1 MLWLDHVLQFFG
13 YAVCHCLP
21 SRTLTVGGQY
31 LPVCARCAGI
41 YAGVATTYFFLI
53 ARRGFKVN
61 ALPPFG
67 VSLGIVAMLLPMAVD
82 GISSYVGLRETTN
95 VIRFATGLAAGAA
108 LPVFAFPLLSPELV
122 VGGGRKK
129 SVAPFGPW
137 WDYPLWLGA
146 VAGVGALVLSAPAW
160 VYYPLAVFLI
170 AGLLGIFFNL
180 ALVIWDMALE
190 RAGRWG
196 RRPWTLIP
204 AALTVALVFSL
215 LNVFH
220 YYSFKAMMDI
230 SGGELPP

>member
-1 MLWLDHVLQFFG
+1 MAWLDHVLQFFG

-21 SRTLTVGGQY
+21 SRTLTIGGTY

-41 YAGVATTYFFLI
+41 YAGIATTYFFLI

-67 VSLGIVAMLLPMAVD
+67 IALGVAALLLPMAFD
-82 GISSYVGLRETTN
+82 GITSYVGLRETTN
-95 VIRFATGLAAGAA
+95 VIRFVTGLAAGAA
-108 LPVFAFPLLSPELV
+108 LPVFAFPLLSPELIV
-122 VGGGRKK
+122 SGDKK
-129 SVAPFGPW
+129 ESVPPFGRW
-137 WDYPLWLGA
+137 FDYPVWLGA
-146 VAGVGALVLSAPAW
+146 VAAAGALVLRAPAW
-160 VYYPLAVFLI
+160 LYYPLAVFLI
-170 AGLLGIFFNL
+170 AGLVGIFFNL
-180 ALVIWDMALE
+180 SLVIWEMVLE

-196 RRPWTLIP
+196 RRPRTFIP
-204 AALTVALVFSL
+204 AVLTVALIFTL